1 MVGAR
6 VAHFEGLGLGHD
18 RQGQIVAGAAGVA
31 RLEGVPAAGEGRS
44 IGQVTE
50 RAKNRVG
57 RGVVNHPKNCARSQ
71 RPGAGIDERKRHVAI
86 NGHA

>member
-1 MVGAR
+1 MVGAS
-6 VAHFEGLGLGHD
+6 VARFAGGAYGHD
-18 RQGQIVAGAAGVA
+18 RQGQVVAGAAGVA
-31 RLEGVPAAGEGRS
+31 SLEGVPAAGEGRS

-50 RAKNRVG
+50 RVKNRVG
-57 RGVVNHPKNCARSQ
+57 RGIVNHPKNCARSQ